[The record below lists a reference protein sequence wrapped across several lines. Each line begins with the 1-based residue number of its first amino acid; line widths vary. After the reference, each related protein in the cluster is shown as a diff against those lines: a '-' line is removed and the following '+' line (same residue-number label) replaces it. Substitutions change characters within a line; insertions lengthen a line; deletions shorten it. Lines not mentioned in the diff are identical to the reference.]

1 MQFGEEIDGEYIEYE
16 DMTEEQLMDL
26 FVEDYEREFRYDR
39 DYFSD
44 EYFDNYNEED
54 GSGE

>member
-26 FVEDYEREFRYDR
+26 FVDDYEREFKYDR

-44 EYFDNYNEED
+44 EYFDSYNEED